1 MLINDSRVKRD
12 KTFTTTFKHVKPIA
26 YTRSNYVRTKL
37 IVVDSRQIRLCRNF
51 LKGWRLFL
59 MSKAMDNLISSP
71 LILLSS
77 LY

>member
-1 MLINDSRVKRD
+1 MERSYQAAMLINDSRVKRD

-51 LKGWRLFL
+51 LKEDGAYF
-59 MSKAMDNLISSP
+59 
-71 LILLSS
+71 
-77 LY
+77 